1 VGDLRKRVLS
11 ALVGGPLTILLFLF
25 LPPEPFLVL
34 MGLVCALA
42 VHEWASMAQVRDRF
56 AVIVLALSALVPLY
70 MNLPSLYP
78 FWLLSSAAI
87 YLLLAI
93 VRPRREGPSAIQDI
107 GRLVVVLLLSQ
118 LFLCIPLFSFYRLKV
133 FNPYVPAILVL
144 VIWASDTAAY
154 FTGKGLGRH
163 RLAPIISPKKTVEGL
178 IGAIAGAL
186 AVTLLFHVQMGIR
199 PLSAAGVGAAIGF
212 LGQLGDMLES
222 IGKRVCSVKD
232 SSSLIPGHGGI
243 LDRIDSFILTA
254 PFLSCYLTGLTR

>member
-1 VGDLRKRVLS
+1 VGDLRKRVGS

-25 LPPEPFLVL
+25 LPRVPFLLL

-42 VHEWASMAQVRDRF
+42 VHEWASMTQVRDRF
-56 AVIVLALSALVPLY
+56 AVIVLALSTFVPLFVD
-70 MNLPSLYP
+70 LPLLYP
-78 FWLLSSAAI
+78 FWLLSSAAV

-93 VRPRREGPSAIQDI
+93 VRPRREDPTANEHI
-107 GRLVVVLLLSQ
+107 GKFVVVLLVSQ

-144 VIWASDTAAY
+144 IIWASDTAAY

-163 RLAPIISPKKTVEGL
+163 KLAPIISPKKTVEGL

-186 AVTLLFHVQMGIR
+186 VVTLLFHLQMGMS
-199 PLSAAGVGAAIGF
+199 PLAAAGIGAAIGLF
-212 LGQLGDMLES
+212 GQLGDMLES

-254 PFLSCYLTGLTR
+254 PFLSCYLAGLTR